1 MDFNLMQKDGATTN
15 ALATRLQQ
23 QSGRDEHSIIADAE
37 FVDPA
42 HGDYRVKADSP
53 ALALGFVNFPMNQF
67 GVQKPELK
75 TIARTPVLLASRIV
89 AAAPA
94 TRDTTPRAWLGAS
107 VRNIV
112 DEGEMSAFGLPG
124 VTGVLVLDV
133 PSDSPPAKAGLKKN
147 DVILLVNGD
156 KTADAATLL
165 RQVQALPVGQSVKIG
180 ISRNQKEVV
189 LTLTP

>member
-1 MDFNLMQKDGATTN
+1 
-15 ALATRLQQ
+15 
-23 QSGRDEHSIIADAE
+23 
-37 FVDPA
+37 
-42 HGDYRVKADSP
+42 
-53 ALALGFVNFPMNQF
+53 
-67 GVQKPELK
+67 LK